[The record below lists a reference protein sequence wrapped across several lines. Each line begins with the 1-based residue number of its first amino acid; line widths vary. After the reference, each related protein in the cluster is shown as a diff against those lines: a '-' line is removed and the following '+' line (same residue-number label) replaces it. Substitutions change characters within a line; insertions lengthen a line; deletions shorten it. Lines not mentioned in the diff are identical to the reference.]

1 MAQPSPPSPAA
12 SAPPSPAPPAL
23 SADGLHVAV
32 ARAAGLDIHKMQ
44 ITASVRLC
52 MPGKPQPLSATA
64 EYPTHPQGL
73 AALVAWLRG
82 HGVTAAT
89 MESTGVY
96 WYAPYQALQRAGIRA
111 ELVHAQHVKQIRGR
125 KTDVQDSLWLARI
138 CQLGLARPSYVPPAA
153 FGALRQQCRYRRKV
167 VGDRARVRQR
177 LQKTLDHEGL
187 RLGGVLTDIL
197 GANGRRILEGLRQG
211 RSPERI
217 LATLTRHVQ
226 GKRDELRLALAAPL
240 DAHAL
245 WRLECLLDDFD
256 AATERLADLDA
267 RTEAALAPY
276 EQQLNLL
283 VTIPGI
289 ARVSAHALLVELG
302 PEPARVFGSAAA
314 CAAWAG
320 VCPGNNESAGKR
332 RSGRLRPG
340 NPTLRATL
348 AECAHGAARS
358 QGSQFHGFHGAL
370 HARLGYKKA
379 ILAVTHK
386 LLRVVY
392 AVLRDGKPYRDPGID
407 YAKLVVDRNAPRWLR
422 DLKRYGWLPQ
432 G

>member
-1 MAQPSPPSPAA
+1 M
-12 SAPPSPAPPAL
+12 
-23 SADGLHVAV
+23 
-32 ARAAGLDIHKMQ
+32 
-44 ITASVRLC
+44 
-52 MPGKPQPLSATA
+52 
-64 EYPTHPQGL
+64 
-73 AALVAWLRG
+73 
-82 HGVTAAT
+82 
-89 MESTGVY
+89 
-96 WYAPYQALQRAGIRA
+96 
-111 ELVHAQHVKQIRGR
+111 
-125 KTDVQDSLWLARI
+125 
-138 CQLGLARPSYVPPAA
+138 
-153 FGALRQQCRYRRKV
+153 
-167 VGDRARVRQR
+167 
-177 LQKTLDHEGL
+177 
-187 RLGGVLTDIL
+187 LTDIL

-211 RSPERI
+211 HSPERI
-217 LATLTRHVQ
+217 LASLTRHVE
-226 GKRDELRLALAAPL
+226 GKRDDLRLALAAPL

-289 ARVSAHALLVELG
+289 ARVSAHAQLAGLG

-348 AECAHGAARS
+348 AECGHGAARS
-358 QGSQFHGFHGAL
+358 QFHGYHGAL

-392 AVLRDGKPYRDPGID
+392 AVLRDGQPYRDPGID
-407 YAKLVVDRNAPRWLR
+407 YSKLLVDRNAPRWLR
-422 DLKRYGWLPQ
+422 DLKRYGWVPQ

>member
-1 MAQPSPPSPAA
+1 MAHPSPRS
-12 SAPPSPAPPAL
+12 
-23 SADGLHVAV
+23 
-32 ARAAGLDIHKMQ
+32 AGLDIHKMQ
-44 ITASVRLC
+44 TTASVRLC
-52 MPGKPQPLSATA
+52 EPGAPQPLSTTA
-64 EYPTHPQGL
+64 QYPTHPQGL
-73 AALVAWLRG
+73 AALVSWLRG

-96 WYAPYQALQRAGIRA
+96 WYAPYHALQQAGIRA
-111 ELVHAQHVKQIRGR
+111 ELAHAQHVKQIRGR
-125 KTDVQDSLWLARI
+125 KTDVQDSRWLARI

-153 FGALRQQCRYRRKV
+153 FGALRQQCRYPRKV

-197 GANGRRILEGLRQG
+197 GANGRRILDGLRQG
-211 RSPERI
+211 RSQERI
-217 LATLTRHVQ
+217 LAGLRRHVQ
-226 GKRDELRLALAAPL
+226 GKRDDLRLALAAPL

-256 AATERLADLDA
+256 AATERLAALDA
-267 RTEAALAPY
+267 RTEAALEPY
-276 EQQLNLL
+276 EEQLNLL

-289 ARVSAHALLVELG
+289 ARVSAHAVLVELG

-314 CAAWAG
+314 CAVWAG

-332 RSGRLRPG
+332 RSGRFRPG

-348 AECAHGAARS
+348 AECAHGAVRS
-358 QGSQFHGFHGAL
+358 QGSQFHGYHGAL
-370 HARLGYKKA
+370 HVRLGYKKA
-379 ILAVTHK
+379 ILAVIHK

-392 AVLRDGKPYRDPGID
+392 AVLRDREPYRDPGID
-407 YAKLVVDRNAPRWLR
+407 YTKLVVDRNAPRWLR
-422 DLKRYGWLPQ
+422 DLKRYGWLQQ